1 LPPGTSRAKTKSRRK
16 KSRSNLAQNIKGT
29 PREIRGVFVYFSI
42 MEIKF
47 TPSQYEF
54 LKANLL
60 NEDEVLFNILE
71 QSKTK
76 DYHFNLSEED
86 ICAIS
91 DWAGEKLQAI
101 GFDKNYD
108 VNEKGRYLEGIIDIL
123 YI

>member
-1 LPPGTSRAKTKSRRK
+1 
-16 KSRSNLAQNIKGT
+16 
-29 PREIRGVFVYFSI
+29 